1 MYTRKYGSV
10 FLKPDDVRDG
20 PRQERILA
28 VFESQMFD
36 RLVLELES
44 GNQFSLNVGNT
55 RNLQKAYGPES
66 DNWCGQTIELSLGHY
81 KDWRTDP
88 PEEKET
94 VTLRP
99 VSVRQPSPDNGG
111 SKATSPMVRPP
122 VRDNLDDEI
131 PFVLAFVIASA
142 VTWLAAGASTLI
154 A

>member
-1 MYTRKYGSV
+1 MDTRKYGSA
-10 FLKPDDVRDG
+10 FLRPDDVRDG
-20 PRQERILA
+20 PRQERIVA
-28 VFESQMFD
+28 VLESQRFD
-36 RLVLELES
+36 RLVLELEG

-66 DNWCGQTIELSLGHY
+66 DNWRGQVIELSLGHY
-81 KDWRTDP
+81 EDWHTDP
-88 PEEKET
+88 PEKKET

-111 SKATSPMVRPP
+111 TKAIPPMARPS

-142 VTWLAAGASTLI
+142 VTWLAAGTNTLI